1 MLLLVNTT
9 KYPTSI
15 MKFIFTFAFILVLSV
30 SSVTACGGFETEFI
44 FFDFES
50 VLSANSDDNLAV
62 EGERHLK
69 NIKQL
74 TFGGEN
80 AEAYFSFD
88 NKQLIFQSK
97 RDGRDCDQIYSMNI
111 DGSNLKMVSNGEG
124 RTTCSYFFKGGK
136 KVLYA
141 STFGGSKECPPPV
154 DLSKGYVWAIYPEYE
169 IYTSTPDGKNIKK
182 LTDSNGY
189 DAEATISPDGKK
201 IIFTSERDGDLEL
214 YSMDT
219 DGKNI
224 KRLTN
229 EPGYDGG
236 AFYSP
241 DNKMIV
247 YRGSH
252 PTDPKIVERDKQL
265 LKQHLIVPLTFEVWT
280 MNADGSN
287 KKQITKLNAAS
298 FAPFFTPDGKRIIF
312 CTNYFATDERK
323 RNFDL
328 ALINVDG
335 TGLERVTYNE
345 SFDGFPMFSPD
356 GKKLVF
362 ASNRNDAKP
371 GDTNVFIA
379 DWVE

>member
-1 MLLLVNTT
+1 MLV
-9 KYPTSI
+9 
-15 MKFIFTFAFILVLSV
+15 
-30 SSVTACGGFETEFI
+30 
-44 FFDFES
+44 
-50 VLSANSDDNLAV
+50 
-62 EGERHLK
+62 
-69 NIKQL
+69 
-74 TFGGEN
+74 
-80 AEAYFSFD
+80 
-88 NKQLIFQSK
+88 
-97 RDGRDCDQIYSMNI
+97 
-111 DGSNLKMVSNGEG
+111 
-124 RTTCSYFFKGGK
+124 FFKNGK

-141 STFGGSKECPPPV
+141 STFGGKRECPPPA
-154 DLSKGYVWAIYPEYE
+154 DFSHGYVWAVYPDYE
-169 IYTSTPDGKNIKK
+169 IYTATPDGRNIKK
-182 LTDSNGY
+182 LTNSPGY
-189 DAEATISPDGKK
+189 DAEATISPNGKK
-201 IIFTSERDGDLEL
+201 IVFTSERDGDLEL
-214 YSMDT
+214 YSMDLN
-219 DGKNI
+219 GKNV

-252 PTDPKIVERDKQL
+252 PTDPKLIQRDKEL
-265 LKQHLIVPLTFEVWT
+265 LKQHLIVPITFEVWV

-287 KKQITKLNAAS
+287 KRQVTKLNAAS

-312 CTNYFATDERK
+312 CTNYFATDKSK

-362 ASNRNDAKP
+362 ASNRNGAHQ
-371 GDTNVFIA
+371 GDTNIFIA

>member
-1 MLLLVNTT
+1 MKKVYFVIIVIFACLSTDFGQENSLV
-9 KYPTSI
+9 
-15 MKFIFTFAFILVLSV
+15 V
-30 SSVTACGGFETEFI
+30 S
-44 FFDFES
+44 
-50 VLSANSDDNLAV
+50 
-62 EGERHLK
+62 GERHLK

-88 NKQLIFQSK
+88 GKQLIFQSK
-97 RDGRDCDQIYSMNI
+97 RDGWACDQIYSMNV
-111 DGSNLKMVSNGEG
+111 DGSHVQMVSNGEG
-124 RTTCSYFFKGGK
+124 RTTCSYFFKDGK

-141 STFGGSKECPPPV
+141 STFGGKRECPVEP
-154 DLSKGYVWAIYPEYE
+154 DRSKGYVWPVYGDYDIYAA
-169 IYTSTPDGKNIKK
+169 TPDGKNIKN
-182 LTDSNGY
+182 LTHSPGY
-189 DAEATISPDGKK
+189 DAEATISPNGKR
-201 IIFTSERDGDLEL
+201 IVFTSERDGDLDL

-219 DGKNI
+219 NGKNI
-224 KRLTN
+224 KRLTH

-236 AFYSP
+236 AYYSP

-252 PTDPKIVERDKQL
+252 PTSPAEIKKAKDL
-265 LKQHLIVPLTFEVWT
+265 LAEHLVVPITFEVWV

-287 KKQITKLNAAS
+287 KRQVTKLNSAS

-312 CTNYFATDERK
+312 CTNYFDAERNNHRK
-323 RNFDL
+323 QPNFDL
-328 ALINVDG
+328 AVINIDG
-335 TGLERVTYNE
+335 TGIERVTYNE

-362 ASNRNDAKP
+362 ASNRNNAKP

>member
-1 MLLLVNTT
+1 MKKLLTA
-9 KYPTSI
+9 I
-15 MKFIFTFAFILVLSV
+15 IFVFAAV
-30 SSVTACGGFETEFI
+30 STLLAQG
-44 FFDFES
+44 
-50 VLSANSDDNLAV
+50 LAV
-62 EGERHLK
+62 AGEKHLA

-88 NKQLIFQSK
+88 GKHLIFQSK
-97 RDGRDCDQIYSMNI
+97 RDGHPCDRIYRMNI
-111 DGSNLKMVSNGEG
+111 DGSDVRQVSNGEG
-124 RTTCSYFFKGGK
+124 RTTCSYWFKGGK

-141 STFGGSKECPPPV
+141 STHGGSRECPPNP
-154 DLSKGYVWAIYPEYE
+154 DFAKYGYVWAVYNDYD
-169 IYTSTPDGKNIKK
+169 IYTSTPDGKDIKK
-182 LTDSNGY
+182 LTNSPGY
-189 DAEATISPDGKK
+189 DAEATISPNGKK
-201 IIFTSERDGDLEL
+201 IVFTSDRDGDLEL

-219 DGKNI
+219 NGKNV

-241 DNKMIV
+241 DSKWIV

-252 PTDPKIVERDKQL
+252 PTDPKLIQRDKDL
-265 LKQHLIVPLTFEVWT
+265 LTQGLIVPTVFDVWV
-280 MNADGSN
+280 MKADGTG
-287 KKQITKLNAAS
+287 KRQVTKLNAAS
-298 FAPFFTPDGKRIIF
+298 FAPYFTPDGKRIIF
-312 CTNYFATDERK
+312 CTNYFATDQRK

-328 ALINVDG
+328 AVINIDG
-335 TGLERVTYNE
+335 TGLERVTFNE

-362 ASNRNDAKP
+362 ASNRNAKTQ

>member
-1 MLLLVNTT
+1 
-9 KYPTSI
+9 
-15 MKFIFTFAFILVLSV
+15 
-30 SSVTACGGFETEFI
+30 
-44 FFDFES
+44 
-50 VLSANSDDNLAV
+50 
-62 EGERHLK
+62 
-69 NIKQL
+69 
-74 TFGGEN
+74 
-80 AEAYFSFD
+80 
-88 NKQLIFQSK
+88 
-97 RDGRDCDQIYSMNI
+97 
-111 DGSNLKMVSNGEG
+111 MVSNGEG
-124 RTTCSYFFKGGK
+124 RTTCSYFFKGSK
-136 KVLYA
+136 KILYA
-141 STFGGSKECPPPV
+141 TTFLGDKKCPPPA
-154 DLSKGYVWAIYPEYE
+154 DFSKGYVWAIYPDYD
-169 IYTSTPDGKNIKK
+169 IVTANPDGSNIKK
-182 LTDSNGY
+182 LTETNGY

-214 YSMDT
+214 YSMDK
-219 DGKNI
+219 DGKNV

-229 EPGYDGG
+229 EVGYDGG

-241 DNKMIV
+241 DSKQIV
-247 YRGSH
+247 YRASH
-252 PTDPKIVERDKQL
+252 PTTPEDIKKYKDL
-265 LKQHLIVPLTFEVWT
+265 LAQHLIVPTTFEVWT

-328 ALINVDG
+328 AMINVDG
-335 TGLERVTYNE
+335 TGLERITFNE

-362 ASNRNDAKP
+362 ASNRNAAKH

>member
-1 MLLLVNTT
+1 
-9 KYPTSI
+9 
-15 MKFIFTFAFILVLSV
+15 MKPLYLVLIL
-30 SSVTACGGFETEFI
+30 T
-44 FFDFES
+44 
-50 VLSANSDDNLAV
+50 VLSTVSAQESKPAID
-62 EGERHLK
+62 GERHLK
-69 NIKQL
+69 NINQL

-88 NKQLIFQSK
+88 GKQLIFQSK
-97 RDGRDCDQIYSMNI
+97 RDGRACDQIYAMNI
-111 DGSNLKMVSNGEG
+111 DGSNLRMISNGEG

-141 STFGGSKECPPPV
+141 SIFGGKKECPPPA
-154 DLSKGYVWAIYPEYE
+154 DYSKGYVWAIYPDYD
-169 IYTSTPDGKNIKK
+169 IYTATPDGKNIQN
-182 LTDSNGY
+182 LTNSPGY
-189 DAEATISPDGKK
+189 DAEATISPNGKK
-201 IIFTSERDGDLEL
+201 IVFTSERDGDLEL
-214 YSMDT
+214 YSMDI
-219 DGKNI
+219 DGKDV

-252 PTDPKIVERDKQL
+252 PTDPKLIERDKQF
-265 LKQHLIVPLTFEVWT
+265 LKEHMIVPITFELWV

-287 KKQITKLNAAS
+287 KRQVTHLNAAS

-312 CTNYFATDERK
+312 CTNYFATDPKK

-328 ALINVDG
+328 ALINIDG

-356 GKKLVF
+356 GKKLAF
-362 ASNRNDAKP
+362 ASNRNGAHQ

>member
-1 MLLLVNTT
+1 M
-9 KYPTSI
+9 KYSI
-15 MKFIFTFAFILVLSV
+15 IALFAILTLV
-30 SSVTACGGFETEFI
+30 SSISSQTRPMEVA
-44 FFDFES
+44 
-50 VLSANSDDNLAV
+50 
-62 EGERHLK
+62 GERHLK

-88 NKQLIFQSK
+88 GKQLIFQSK
-97 RDGRDCDQIYSMNI
+97 RDKLACDQIFAMNI
-111 DGSNLKMVSNGEG
+111 DGSNVRMVSNGEG

-141 STFGGSKECPPPV
+141 STFGGKKECPPPA
-154 DLSKGYVWAIYPEYE
+154 DFAKYGYVWAVYPDFE
-169 IYTSTPDGKNIKK
+169 IYTATPDGKNIKN
-182 LTDSNGY
+182 LTNSPGY
-189 DAEATISPDGKK
+189 DAEATVSPDGKK

-214 YSMDT
+214 YSMDIN
-219 DGKNI
+219 GKNI

-241 DNKMIV
+241 DSKMIV

-252 PTDPKIVERDKQL
+252 PTDPALAQRDKDF
-265 LKQHLIVPLTFEVWT
+265 LKQHVVVPTAFEIWV

-287 KKQITKLNAAS
+287 KRQVTKLNSGS
-298 FAPFFTPDGKRIIF
+298 FAPYFTPDGKKILF
-312 CTNYFATDERK
+312 CTNYFATDPRK

-328 ALINVDG
+328 ALINLDG
-335 TGLERVTYNE
+335 TGLERVTFNE
-345 SFDGFPMFSPD
+345 SFDGFPMFSPN

-362 ASNRNDAKP
+362 ASNRHDAKE

-379 DWVE
+379 DWVD

>member
-1 MLLLVNTT
+1 MNYVLICIV
-9 KYPTSI
+9 
-15 MKFIFTFAFILVLSV
+15 FIITLS
-30 SSVTACGGFETEFI
+30 
-44 FFDFES
+44 
-50 VLSANSDDNLAV
+50 SAVFPQNSLTV
-62 EGERHLK
+62 EGEKHLK

-88 NKQLIFQSK
+88 GKQLSFQSK
-97 RDGRDCDQIYSMNI
+97 RDGRGCDQIYRMNI
-111 DGSNLKMVSNGEG
+111 DGSDVKMVSNGEG

-136 KVLYA
+136 KILYA
-141 STFGGSKECPPPV
+141 STFGGKKECPPNP
-154 DLSKGYVWAIYPEYE
+154 DYSKGYVWAIYPDYD
-169 IYTSTPDGKNIKK
+169 IYTSKPDGTNIKK
-182 LTDSNGY
+182 LTDTPGY

-201 IIFTSERDGDLEL
+201 IIFTSLRDGDLDL
-214 YSMDT
+214 YSMDIN
-219 DGKNI
+219 GKNV
-224 KRLTN
+224 KRLTD
-229 EPGYDGG
+229 ELGYDGG

-241 DNKMIV
+241 DSKRIV

-252 PTDPKIVERDKQL
+252 PKTAADIALYKERLSQNL
-265 LKQHLIVPLTFEVWT
+265 VQPTIFEVWT

-287 KKQITKLNAAS
+287 KKQITNLGAAS
-298 FAPFFTPDGKRIIF
+298 FAPFFTPDGERIIF
-312 CTNYFATDERK
+312 CTNYFATDKSK

-335 TGLERVTYNE
+335 TGLERVTFNE
-345 SFDGFPMFSPD
+345 SFDGFPMYSPD

-362 ASNRNDAKP
+362 ASNRNAAKQ